1 MTALI
6 TPKDDVIHPIIIS
19 AFTQINAR
27 LRLTVCKTQCNY
39 KVIIITNQSFSEYY
53 RLLAINFKMIIIL
66 NDCPAGYSYNK
77 VAVSG
82 TDFKY

>member
-19 AFTQINAR
+19 AITQINAR
-27 LRLTVCKTQCNY
+27 LRLTVCKTQYNY

-53 RLLAINFKMIIIL
+53 RLHNIFLIMIIL